1 MAKADGTTIK
11 GKFSSLKRSIRDA
24 LQEKIEAEENKT
36 EKELI
41 LNNIK
46 MHLEDVFDNDWITR
60 TIKKART
67 IHEVFD
73 LLTYRRAWDYSNT
86 DELYDVAQEFLLNNE
101 EIIEKIKEYK
111 KNLLGHEKCV
121 LICDWM
127 TPKKP
132 NVNILALEPIA
143 YQGCIKKNCKWKF
156 FESER
161 ILDQCLNYLKD
172 VWKKLPLNYGD
183 LHLVLDQIFEG
194 CIEIVWYVSSSAA
207 QSLIMNI
214 KEAVPILQEAR
225 ISAVYLEDEKIFDC
239 TSGIANALVGFT
251 ISSNINY
258 I

>member
-1 MAKADGTTIK
+1 MTRADDTTIK

-41 LNNIK
+41 LNDII
-46 MHLEDVFDNDWITR
+46 MHLEDVFEDDFITR
-60 TIKKART
+60 TIKKACT

-73 LLTYRRAWDYSNT
+73 LLTHHKAWDYSEP
-86 DELYDVAQEFLLNNE
+86 DELYDVAQNFLLNNE
-101 EIIEKIKEYK
+101 EIIEKIEEYK
-111 KNLLGHEKCV
+111 KSLLGHDKCI

-132 NVNILALEPIA
+132 NLNILALDPTA
-143 YQGCIKKNCKWKF
+143 YQGCVKKNCTWKF
-156 FESER
+156 FESKT
-161 ILDQCLNYLKD
+161 IYNQCLSYLKD

-183 LHLVLDQIFEG
+183 LRLVLYQILDG

-214 KEAVPILQEAR
+214 KEAAPILQEAH
-225 ISAVYLEDEKIFDC
+225 ISEVYLEDEKIFDC
-239 TSGIANALVGFT
+239 TSGIANALVG
-251 ISSNINY
+251 SSNINY